1 VDPPAEIRFDQ
12 EDVAAFAR
20 ASGDVNPLHVDPQA
34 ARRSPFGGCVVHG
47 CLLGIGMLGSLPDA
61 VLASVRSLD
70 LSFSSPLLVG
80 ATARLETRSVDGR
93 WSVELTGRGKRLA
106 RLRISA
112 DVDPHLH
119 AIETSAMP
127 GARTMRTV
135 PAVPDL
141 GESAWRSN
149 IAISYHD
156 TPELDELADR
166 LGAVALEPRLLRAL
180 AWSSYVVGMEIP
192 GLHSLLGGVSLGL
205 VGHAA
210 GERGAGLRVRDVDER
225 TGRVAI
231 DSTLDGVALAIESFA
246 RDAAHALDV
255 DRLRPAEPRQPVGE
269 AVAVVGASRGL
280 GAALALAFL
289 QRGYEVHGIYSMS
302 TDAAHEVQE
311 LAGDAANRLLLHRA
325 DATSAARLDEIAADL
340 RARGVPLRGLV
351 LAAAAPPLGMS
362 LDAESAGELA
372 RYVGASVQLAAAP
385 LGAVLPLL
393 DRGWVVFCSSSAM
406 SAPPRDWPHYIAAKG
421 ALEGLATWLAAAA
434 PGVASV
440 VVRPPKLLTE
450 MTNTPAGRIGAAPV
464 EPFAGRLAD
473 VVEGLP
479 PGLTL
484 LGPNAEPFEPGE
496 RP

>member
-1 VDPPAEIRFDQ
+1 
-12 EDVAAFAR
+12 
-20 ASGDVNPLHVDPQA
+20 
-34 ARRSPFGGCVVHG
+34 
-47 CLLGIGMLGSLPDA
+47 M
-61 VLASVRSLD
+61 
-70 LSFSSPLLVG
+70 
-80 ATARLETRSVDGR
+80 
-93 WSVELTGRGKRLA
+93 
-106 RLRISA
+106 
-112 DVDPHLH
+112 
-119 AIETSAMP
+119 
-127 GARTMRTV
+127 
-135 PAVPDL
+135 
-141 GESAWRSN
+141 
-149 IAISYHD
+149 
-156 TPELDELADR
+156 
-166 LGAVALEPRLLRAL
+166 
-180 AWSSYVVGMEIP
+180 
-192 GLHSLLGGVSLGL
+192 
-205 VGHAA
+205 
-210 GERGAGLRVRDVDER
+210 LRVRDVDER

-231 DSTLDGVALAIESFA
+231 DSTFDGVAVTIESFA
-246 RDAAHALDV
+246 RDAAHELDV

-302 TDAAHEVQE
+302 TDDAHELQG
-311 LAGDAANRLLLHRA
+311 LAGDGASRLFMHQA
-325 DATSAARLDEIAADL
+325 DATSAARLDQIAADV

-362 LDAESAGELA
+362 LDGESAGDLA
-372 RYVGASVQLAAAP
+372 RYVGESVRLAAAP

-421 ALEGLATWLAAAA
+421 ALEGLASWLAAAA

-484 LGPNAEPFEPGE
+484 LGPRRARRARGAAVTGAVPTDLAGPWEALTDLSETYTCYSSALATWTAVRLPSWRELLDPGLHLGLVEADDLLFGFSHFLLGLAQTLGLVRRSTDAHNEAVEAIVAESKRNHRVIVAGDGFNLPWHVAHARRHVPHWFVVAATGDGPTVG
-496 RP
+496 RPVQLPQRPRPAVCSAAPHRKRR